1 MPGKPNVV
9 LVTGISGSAAQQLVY
24 RLARRHPERVRT
36 YNVGAMMDCIA
47 RDVQLHYDH
56 SNILNAPR
64 DALTSLRAAAFERI
78 LREIERAELEREVEA
93 ARQRQQDGGELPPL
107 THVVFCHAT
116 FLLRSGLREGL
127 KLADLHHLSPRLLIT
142 VIDAPQDIH
151 DRLTE
156 HPGEYLHLNLE
167 SIVKWQE
174 FEVYVTNLFAQ
185 FLDVR
190 HFVVP
195 QRETETL
202 ESLLFTS
209 RRPVYISYPM
219 THLPPE
225 DRPKIEQFVRELR
238 QFFTVFDPAA
248 VESGQ
253 NLKPYYTR
261 ADLQALNDHTIVRDL
276 DWLIGINSDWVI
288 AYMPR
293 IVFSS
298 GMNDELRYGFEVG
311 KETFI
316 VLDCPP
322 EEGLPSL
329 SPFTMYKSKVFFSK
343 RDFLFYLQLPEEL
356 QDAYQWI
363 DAHMQEWVRRQRT
376 LGDAGTFEDFLRECD
391 ELCRY
396 HLSAEH
402 YQRIRGEIPQI
413 CKRVFEGWLPAMG
426 HEEQPAGVHPESPEQ
441 VAAANP
447 EREE

>member
-1 MPGKPNVV
+1 MTRSPNVV
-9 LVTGISGSAAQQLVY
+9 LVTGISGSAAQQLVA
-24 RLARRHPERVRT
+24 RLARRHADRVRT
-36 YNVGAMMDCIA
+36 YNVGAVMDRIA
-47 RDVQLHYDH
+47 RDAHLQYDH

-64 DALTSLRAAAFERI
+64 DALTSLRAAALERI
-78 LREIERAELEREVEA
+78 LREIEREEA
-93 ARQRQQDGGELPPL
+93 ARQLDVSARRTQDGTEPPAL
-107 THVVFCHAT
+107 THIVFCHAT

-127 KLADLHHLSPRLLIT
+127 KLADLRRLSPRLLVT

-195 QRETETL
+195 QRETETF
-202 ESLLFTS
+202 ESLLFTN

-219 THLPPE
+219 THLPTE
-225 DRPKIEQFVRELR
+225 DKPRVQEFVRELR
-238 QFFTVFDPAA
+238 RYFTVFDPAA

-376 LGDAGTFEDFLRECD
+376 VGASGTFEEFLRECD

-396 HLSAEH
+396 HLSSEH
-402 YQRIRGEIPQI
+402 YGRIRAEIPQI
-413 CKRVFEGWLPAMG
+413 CKRVFEGWLPAM
-426 HEEQPAGVHPESPEQ
+426 S
-441 VAAANP
+441 
-447 EREE
+447 REEGAAELTVSAGDSEEDASF